1 MFLGRFRN
9 FDPTHRFWSSLSLYV
24 CVFLHQNRSVTQ
36 VDKYA
41 EENALRAKLG
51 IKPLRDE

>member
-1 MFLGRFRN
+1 MCCISSDSGFDLGVGIFQRPMIFMIFVRLFL
-9 FDPTHRFWSSLSLYV
+9 LM
-24 CVFLHQNRSVTQ
+24 Q